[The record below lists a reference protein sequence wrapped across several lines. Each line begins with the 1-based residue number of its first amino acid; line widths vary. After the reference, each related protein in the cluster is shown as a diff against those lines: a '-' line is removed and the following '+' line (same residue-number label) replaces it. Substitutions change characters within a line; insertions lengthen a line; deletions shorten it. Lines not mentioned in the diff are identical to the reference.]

1 MNTKTTLV
9 LAILAVAV
17 AACLVFIVK
26 PWEERTAPTEE
37 EPKTTAKALFD
48 PKPTDVD
55 RVEVT
60 VRGESAKRVFKK
72 DADGWTML
80 SPTTCPSTDITY
92 DLINKVTDAK
102 YLKEYPVGD
111 KYRPDDSVTRL
122 NNPTA
127 VVKLMKG
134 DEVLAELTVGGK
146 LGTGK
151 GTYVRRGG
159 SDSIY
164 ESQEQSSYDSLFDA
178 FTKSVSTYR
187 NKRVINVKLEDVR
200 EVQAS
205 GLSNYK
211 LVKSGQNWLIEQPDR
226 GRADKS
232 TVESNVVN
240 PLIGLYVQDFVDDA
254 PVSDKPYGLDQPR
267 LTLTVKSTRTVP
279 PKAKPGDPNTRPAD
293 TQPSTEEV
301 VNTLLVGGP
310 TGDGNYYGRLKSAPS
325 IFTLSS
331 STVDNFSKK
340 APDLRDKVLAK
351 VENAKVIKV
360 VSTTPGGDMTL
371 TKQNGKWSFAD
382 GTMSDATAVD
392 DLIKAL
398 ADLKATEFADTSKLL
413 VPINWEKPVARV
425 TVTQEGEANPVTVL
439 VGPESASGKMVYVKN
454 AAEDAV
460 AVVYEDQVAQLLAGP
475 VAYTDRQIMQFPQ
488 DRAKTLEVARAGSET
503 VTLKHENNVWS
514 IVSPIQAVADSTAV
528 RNLLLDLS
536 SLRAKR
542 VVGKDKS
549 ACGLDSPAVT
559 LAIHVEPLT
568 ADPKVKVVSTAPATK
583 PATTKPATA
592 AKASATKPA
601 TTQPGKK
608 PTLQDLLDYT
618 LGLPKEQ
625 QNPLAIDMLK
635 DMIAKEKVAATQPAT
650 QTAAQTA
657 TRPSKH
663 PPGMSPEELLEFQK
677 TLPKDQQN
685 PKATEMLEKVVA
697 ERKAAE
703 TQPAASQPA
712 PKPTVYRLM
721 IAQKDGRTYACRE
734 GNDLVY
740 ELENKIYDDASA
752 ELHDRQVTRLDTATV
767 TELVL
772 ATADGELVFH
782 KSGDEWSFAGD
793 PVLPIDKAKVDE
805 VLNAI
810 KDLKTHRYAAY
821 QAADLGK
828 YGLTGQTNRVSVV
841 AERGRRIEILVS
853 ATGPAGDPDK
863 SRYAALAGSKAVFL
877 LKGDQV
883 DKFTRKIDSFEKSSK
898 ATPSPAGGAGGQPG
912 GGFDE

>member
-17 AACLVFIVK
+17 AACLVFIIK
-26 PWEERTAPTEE
+26 PWEAPKAAPEE
-37 EPKTTAKALFD
+37 EQKSTAKALFD

-60 VRGESAKRVFKK
+60 VRGEPVKRVFKK

-80 SPTTCPSTDITY
+80 SPTTCPSNDITFE
-92 DLINKVTDAK
+92 LINKVTDAK

-127 VVKLMKG
+127 TVKLMKG
-134 DEVLAELTVGGK
+134 DQVVAELTVGGR

-151 GTYVRRGG
+151 GTYIKRGG
-159 SDSIY
+159 SNSIY
-164 ESQEQSSYDSLFDA
+164 ESQEQSTYDSLSEA
-178 FTKSVSTYR
+178 FTKKVSTYR
-187 NKRVINVKLEDVR
+187 NKRVLNVKLEDVR

-205 GLSNYK
+205 GLSSYK

-232 TVESNVVN
+232 AVESNVVN
-240 PLIGLYVQDFVDDA
+240 PLIGLSVQDFVDDA
-254 PVSDKPYGLDQPR
+254 PVSGKPYGLDQPR
-267 LTLTVKSTRTVP
+267 LTLAVTSTKTVP
-279 PKAKPGDPNTRPAD
+279 PKVKPGDPNTNPAD
-293 TQPSTEEV
+293 TQPSTEPV

-310 TGDGNYYGRLKSAPS
+310 TGDGNYYGQLKSAPWV
-325 IFTLSS
+325 FTLSS
-331 STVDNFSKK
+331 STVDNLSKK
-340 APDLRDKVLAK
+340 ATDLRDKVLAK
-351 VENAKVIKV
+351 IENAKVIKV
-360 VSTTPGGDMTL
+360 VSTTSGGEMTL
-371 TKQNGKWSFAD
+371 TKKNAKWSFAD
-382 GTMSDATAVD
+382 GTVSDTTAVD
-392 DLIKAL
+392 DLIKAV

-413 VPINWEKPVARV
+413 VPINWDKPVARV
-425 TVTQEGEANPVTVL
+425 TLTQEGEANPVTVL

-460 AVVYEDQVAQLLAGP
+460 AVAYEDQVAQLLAGP
-475 VAYTDRQIMQFPQ
+475 VAYTDRQILQFPQ
-488 DRAKTLEVARAGSET
+488 ERATTLEVARTGGEA
-503 VTLKHENNVWS
+503 VTLKQEKNVWS
-514 IVSPIQAVADSTAV
+514 IVSPIQATADSGAV

-542 VVGKDKS
+542 VAGKDKA

-559 LAIHVEPLT
+559 LAVHVAPLT

-583 PATTKPATA
+583 PAATRTATTTKPA
-592 AKASATKPA
+592 S
-601 TTQPGKK
+601 TQPGKK

-625 QNPLAIDMLK
+625 QNPLAINMLK
-635 DMIAKEKVAATQPAT
+635 EMIAKEKAAATQPTT
-650 QTAAQTA
+650 QAA

-685 PKATEMLEKVVA
+685 PKATEMLQKVIA
-697 ERKAAE
+697 ERKAAD

-712 PKPTVYRLM
+712 PKPTIYRLM
-721 IAQKDGRTYACRE
+721 VAQKDGKTYACRE

-740 ELENKIYDDASA
+740 ELENKIYDDATA
-752 ELHDRQVTRLDTATV
+752 ELHDRQVTKLDTATV
-767 TELVL
+767 TELAL
-772 ATADGELVFH
+772 ATGGGELVFN
-782 KSGDEWSFAGD
+782 KSGEAWTYAGD

-810 KDLKTHRYAAY
+810 KDLKTHRYVAY
-821 QAADLGK
+821 QAADMGK
-828 YGLTGQTNRVSVV
+828 YGLAGQTSRVSVV
-841 AERGRRIEILVS
+841 AEGGRRVEMLVS
-853 ATGPAGDPDK
+853 VTGPAGDPDK
-863 SRYAALAGSKAVFL
+863 SRYAVLAGSKAVFL

-883 DKFTRKIDSFEKSSK
+883 DKFTKKIDNFEKSSTP
-898 ATPSPAGGAGGQPG
+898 APSPPGGMGGQPG
-912 GGFDE
+912 GGFGEPPPGGFGE